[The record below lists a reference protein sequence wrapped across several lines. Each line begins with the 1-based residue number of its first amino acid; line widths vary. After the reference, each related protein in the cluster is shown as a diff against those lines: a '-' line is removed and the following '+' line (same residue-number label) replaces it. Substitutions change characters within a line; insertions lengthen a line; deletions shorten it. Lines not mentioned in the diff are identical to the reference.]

1 MSNSLSELVDSMS
14 GIFKYKEC
22 ISCIERTKI
31 NSECRFAALK
41 NGKLFYKCR
50 ECKKERKESINELKE
65 KFPSIYQFRNG
76 DLNKFVLLLR
86 KDVYSYEY
94 MDSWEKFDE
103 NTLPPKEPLY
113 SNFNLEDIN
122 DEDYKHAQKVW
133 GVSYLK

>member
-1 MSNSLSELVDSMS
+1 MSNSLSELVDNMS

-65 KFPSIYQFRNG
+65 KFPGIYQFCNG
-76 DLNKFVLLLR
+76 NLNKFILLLR
-86 KDVYSYEY
+86 KGVYPYEY

-103 NTLPPKEPLY
+103 NTLPPKEPFY